1 MKKNQDNI
9 KIIPTYTAPKEI
21 LESIELEENNE
32 VVNDLN
38 KKISDIESKKKINSK
53 YKRDISPERVDP
65 LRSLSKQNNTQ
76 NLKQRSYKEIM
87 LEQKK
92 MEEREKNLRNKISA
106 LDNEEKSKQYNN
118 INYNSRSLNLN
129 PKPRK
134 EDIEIN
140 SIYTKETKWKTNIN
154 DYEKRKNED
163 FLMHKRKKEDGNKYE
178 KSYNDNNDDNE
189 EGKIDKNN
197 EKIENKEK
205 DDDISKSSEIV
216 EEKEEL
222 ERKLLDESS
231 SSSDNYDMPTP
242 KNESVSD
249 SESEATL
256 INERSIKDDEKD
268 NEKKEIEIEKDKASN
283 NEVISNNKENE
294 KNDLKEEKLEPKIK
308 EELKYN
314 LDFIERNKPL
324 TDEEIN
330 AILPGE
336 KEGYQ
341 IVVPPIDYQQKIN
354 NYVSQKTQ
362 KYYSDPNLNLESF
375 KIPEETGVEID
386 KKMESSIYS
395 GLKPEDRQF
404 FQTLF
409 DPDIDETKL
418 SSESIKKRKVLT
430 YLLKIKNGIPPVRKS
445 AIRQLTEKSKYFG
458 PSILFSQ
465 LIPLLMSPS
474 LDDEER
480 HSLVKLME
488 RLLLK
493 LGTLVCP
500 WAHKILVA
508 VTPMLVDEIPYV
520 RIEGREIISNLA
532 KSVGMPTMISVLRP
546 DIESLDESIRTI
558 TAKSLAI
565 VASSLGINEF
575 FPFLKAINETKKN
588 WTIRET
594 GIKTIQQLAMLIGN
608 GVLPYLQILIDII
621 KSGLKRENEH
631 QKVKIYTALA
641 ISSLAEASYPYGID
655 FYKEIIK
662 YLFEG
667 IKNYKGKLLA
677 SYFKALGNIIVL
689 MEDEVAIRSAKIIL
703 PILKKDFI
711 SPDENIRRIVLQVLK
726 QCLLVNGIDYTY
738 VKEEICNEF
747 FSNFW
752 NRRMAL
758 DRKNFKLVIDV
769 TVEIAKKISCYEVLN
784 IIVYYLKDENEIF
797 RKMTLECIEK
807 IVSILGVIDIDK
819 TLEQHLIDGLI
830 LCFEEQNTDEN
841 NNNNSNDIVLSCFG
855 QVVNAFETRIKPYL
869 PTICAKIQWR
879 FSNKFPKVRKQSADL
894 IVKLANSLKLNGEE
908 ALMTR
913 LGLILEENLGEEY
926 PEVLGSI
933 LKALKALVLNVGM
946 TKMVPP
952 IRELLPKLTPIL
964 RNRNDEVEEN
974 VVSLIGLIAEK
985 GASYVSDKEW
995 MRICFDLLEL
1005 FKAHRKSIRRNAV
1018 NTFGYIAKAI
1028 GPQDV
1033 LIPLLDNLKIQER
1046 QDRICTTVAIAIIA
1060 ETCGPFTVVP
1070 ALLNEYRVTEL
1081 NVQNGVLK
1089 ALAFM
1094 FEYIGEMSRD
1104 YIYSILSLLQNAL
1117 TERELVHRQ
1126 QACGVVKH
1134 LAINVAGLNCEDALI
1149 HLLNYLWPNIFEDSP
1164 HFQMAFLDA
1173 IEGLRVGLGVN
1184 IIMKYLLQGLFH
1196 PAKRVREPYW
1206 KVYNLLYIGAQ
1217 DDMCMCF
1224 PTLPEEGNTLG
1235 ENDNCKNINF
1245 INGKIIKDENEV
1257 DLKLVKPFN
1266 RYETVELNLEL

>member
-1 MKKNQDNI
+1 MSKTLETKRI
-9 KIIPTYTAPKEI
+9 LPTYTAPQEI
-21 LESIELEENNE
+21 LNSIQLEENNE
-32 VVNDLN
+32 VVEDLN
-38 KKISDIESKKKINSK
+38 KKISESFPKKKGNSK
-53 YKRDISPERVDP
+53 YKRDISPERIDP
-65 LRSLSKQNNTQ
+65 LQNLSKQNTQ

-92 MEEREKNLRNKISA
+92 KEEREKNIRNRMTA
-106 LDNEEKSKQYNN
+106 NERSKQYNN
-118 INYNSRSLNLN
+118 INYNSRTLNLN
-129 PKPRK
+129 PSSRK
-134 EDIEIN
+134 EMTENN
-140 SIYTKETKWKTNIN
+140 SIYTKETKWKSN
-154 DYEKRKNED
+154 
-163 FLMHKRKKEDGNKYE
+163 LNKYE
-178 KSYNDNNDDNE
+178 KSDDEELLSRKRKKDNYINDINDEIDFERPLKINLKLKKQNNEDNNNIQENNDDM
-189 EGKIDKNN
+189 
-197 EKIENKEK
+197 
-205 DDDISKSSEIV
+205 SQSSSEIV
-216 EEKEEL
+216 EEKEEF
-222 ERKLLDESS
+222 EKKGLDRFSS
-231 SSSDNYDMPTP
+231 SSENYDIPTP
-242 KNESVSD
+242 KNDSGSS

-256 INERSIKDDEKD
+256 INENNIK
-268 NEKKEIEIEKDKASN
+268 NEQDILYEEKDKMKIEKSIN
-283 NEVISNNKENE
+283 SESKSKKDEE
-294 KNDLKEEKLEPKIK
+294 KNNYEEEKLLPKGK
-308 EELKYN
+308 EDLKYN
-314 LDFIERNKPL
+314 IDYLERNRPL

-330 AILPGE
+330 SILPGE

-341 IVVPPIDYQQKIN
+341 IVPPPIDYQQKVN
-354 NYVSQKTQ
+354 NYLSQKMQ
-362 KYYSDPNLNLESF
+362 KYSSDPNITTNLFE
-375 KIPEETGVEID
+375 IPEDIDNEID
-386 KKMESSIYS
+386 KKMESSMYT

-409 DPDIDETKL
+409 DPEVDETKL
-418 SSESIKKRKVLT
+418 SSEAIKKRKVLT
-430 YLLKIKNGIPPVRKS
+430 YLLKIKNGIPPVRKN
-445 AIRQLTEKSKYFG
+445 AMRQLTEKSKYFG

-465 LIPLLMSPS
+465 IIPLLMSPS
-474 LDDEER
+474 IDDEER

-493 LGTLVCP
+493 LGVLVRP

-508 VTPMLVDEIPYV
+508 VTPMLVDDIPYV
-520 RIEGREIISNLA
+520 RIEGREIISNLS

-565 VASSLGINEF
+565 VASSLGVNEF

-594 GIKTIQQLAMLIGN
+594 GIKTVQQLAMLIGN
-608 GVLPYLQILIDII
+608 GVLPYLNMLIEII
-621 KSGLKRENEH
+621 QLGLKRENEH
-631 QKVKIYTALA
+631 KKVKLYTALA

-662 YLFEG
+662 YLFDG

-689 MEDEVAIRSAKIIL
+689 MDDEVATRSAKLIL

-711 SPDENIRRIVLQVLK
+711 SPDENIRRVILHVLK

-758 DRKNFKLVIDV
+758 DRKNYKGVIDV
-769 TVEIAKKISCYEVLN
+769 TVEMAKKISCSEVLN

-797 RKMTLECIEK
+797 RKMTLECVEK
-807 IVSILGVIDIDK
+807 IVSCLGVIDIDK

-855 QVVNAFETRIKPYL
+855 TVVNAFETRIKPYL
-869 PTICAKIQWR
+869 PTIVAKIQWR

-908 ALMTR
+908 ALLSR
-913 LGLILEENLGEEY
+913 LGLILDENLGEEY

-933 LKALKALVLNVGM
+933 LKALKALVINVGM
-946 TKMVPP
+946 HKMVPP

-1005 FKAHRKSIRRNAV
+1005 FKAHRKCIRRNAV
-1018 NTFGYIAKAI
+1018 NTFGHIAKAI

-1060 ETCGPFTVVP
+1060 EACGPFTVVP

-1104 YIYSILSLLQNAL
+1104 YIYSVLSLLQNAL

-1173 IEGLRVGLGVN
+1173 IEGLRIGLGVN

-1206 KVYNLLYIGAQ
+1206 KVFNLLYIGAQ
-1217 DDMCMCF
+1217 DDLCMCY
-1224 PTLPEEGNTLG
+1224 PTLPEEDNTLG
-1235 ENDNCKNINF
+1235 ENDDFENINF
-1245 INGKIIKDENEV
+1245 INGKIVKDDNDEEE
-1257 DLKLVKPFN
+1257 LKLVKPFN
-1266 RYETVELNLEL
+1266 RYETVELNLDL

>member
-1 MKKNQDNI
+1 MDKNIQMKKPLPI
-9 KIIPTYTAPKEI
+9 YTAPKDI
-21 LESIELEENNE
+21 LNSIQLEENNE
-32 VVNDLN
+32 VVDDLN
-38 KKISDIESKKKINSK
+38 KRISESTYKKSNTK
-53 YKRDISPERVDP
+53 YRREISPERIDP
-65 LRSLSKQNNTQ
+65 LHNINKLNKTQ
-76 NLKQRSYKEIM
+76 NLNQRSYKEIM

-92 MEEREKNLRNKISA
+92 LEEKEKNLRNLQKQRLYSTDI
-106 LDNEEKSKQYNN
+106 DRKSNQYNN
-118 INYNSRSLNLN
+118 INYNSRTLN
-129 PKPRK
+129 PMSRK
-134 EDIEIN
+134 DVNETN
-140 SIYTKETKWKTNIN
+140 SIYTKETKITSEI
-154 DYEKRKNED
+154 
-163 FLMHKRKKEDGNKYE
+163 NKYE
-178 KSYNDNNDDNE
+178 KSENDDFLSHKRKKDINDNFE
-189 EGKIDKNN
+189 QEYYKFSKPMNN
-197 EKIENKEK
+197 ERHIEEFKN
-205 DDDISKSSEIV
+205 
-216 EEKEEL
+216 EEKEKNE
-222 ERKLLDESS
+222 KLLSSVKNEKNDEDDYSS
-231 SSSDNYDMPTP
+231 ENYDIPTP
-242 KNESVSD
+242 KNESETD
-249 SESEATL
+249 SEVTE
-256 INERSIKDDEKD
+256 INDRQ
-268 NEKKEIEIEKDKASN
+268 KKEREEEIEKKSDSRDINILKEEEKN
-283 NEVISNNKENE
+283 NEGKDIEEKLNKENE
-294 KNDLKEEKLEPKIK
+294 KNKNDIKIK

-314 LDFIERNKPL
+314 VDFIERNRPL

-336 KEGYQ
+336 KDGYQ
-341 IVVPPIDYQQKIN
+341 IVPPPVKYQQFIN
-354 NYVSQKTQ
+354 NYIEQKKK
-362 KYYSDPNLNLESF
+362 KYSTDPTLSIPKYS
-375 KIPEETGVEID
+375 IPEGDEDQKNI
-386 KKMESSIYS
+386 ESNVYT
-395 GLKPEDRQF
+395 GLKPEDRDF
-404 FQTLF
+404 FQILF
-409 DPDIDETKL
+409 DPNVDESKL
-418 SSESIKKRKVLT
+418 SLESIKKRRVLT

-445 AIRQLTEKSKYFG
+445 ALRQITDKAKYFG

-465 LIPLLMSPS
+465 IIPLLMSPS
-474 LDDEER
+474 IDDEER

-493 LGTLVCP
+493 LGQEVRP

-508 VTPMLVDEIPYV
+508 VTPMLVDEISYV
-520 RIEGREIISNLA
+520 RIEGREIISNLS

-558 TAKSLAI
+558 TAKALAI
-565 VASSLGINEF
+565 VASSLGVNEF

-594 GIKTIQQLAMLIGN
+594 GIKTVQQLAMLIGN
-608 GVLPYLQILIDII
+608 GVLPYLYMLIEII
-621 KSGLKRENEH
+621 KNGLKRENEH

-641 ISSLAEASYPYGID
+641 IASLAEASYPYGID
-655 FYKEIIK
+655 FYNEIIK
-662 YLFEG
+662 YLFDG
-667 IKNYKGKLLA
+667 IKIYKGKLLA
-677 SYFKALGNIIVL
+677 SYFKAIGNIIVL
-689 MEDEVAIRSAKIIL
+689 MDDEVATRSAKNIL

-711 SPDENIRRIVLQVLK
+711 SPDENIRRVILNVLK
-726 QCLLVNGIDYTY
+726 QCLLVNGIDYSY
-738 VKEEICNEF
+738 VKEEISTDF

-758 DRKNFKLVIDV
+758 DRRNYKGVIDV
-769 TVEIAKKISCYEVLN
+769 TVEIAKKISCAEVLN

-797 RKMTLECIEK
+797 RKMTLECVEK
-807 IVSILGVIDIDK
+807 IISKMGVIDIDK
-819 TLEQHLIDGLI
+819 RLEQLLVDGLM
-830 LCFEEQNTDEN
+830 LCFEEQNTDDS

-855 QVVNAFETRIKPYL
+855 QVVTSLETRIKPYL
-869 PTICAKIQWR
+869 PTICTTIQWR
-879 FSNKFPKVRKQSADL
+879 FTNKNPKVRQQSANL
-894 IVKLANSLKLNGEE
+894 IVKLANALKLNGEE
-908 ALMTR
+908 ALMNR

-933 LKALKALVLNVGM
+933 LKALKALVINVGM

-952 IRELLPKLTPIL
+952 IKELLPKLTPIL

-1005 FKAHRKSIRRNAV
+1005 FKAHRKCIRRNAV
-1018 NTFGYIAKAI
+1018 NTFGHIAKAI

-1060 ETCGPFTVVP
+1060 EACGPFTVVP

-1104 YIYSILSLLQNAL
+1104 YIYSVLSLLQNAL

-1164 HFQMAFLDA
+1164 HFQMSFLDA
-1173 IEGLRVGLGVN
+1173 IEGLRIGLGVN

-1196 PAKRVREPYW
+1196 PARRVREPYW
-1206 KVYNLLYIGAQ
+1206 KVYNLLYVGAQ

-1224 PTLPEEGNTLG
+1224 PTLPDNNNTLG
-1235 ENDNCKNINF
+1235 ENDNYQNRNI
-1245 INGKIIKDENEV
+1245 INGGMIDDNDNIDNE
-1257 DLKLVKPFN
+1257 LKVVKPFN
-1266 RYETVELNLEL
+1266 RYETVELNLDL